1 MTESNNIENKDLSEC
16 SQESLLKIIKDQ
28 NKELKLLNKKL
39 TKVEEKFIK
48 MNTDFKMIQNDKA
61 NIESFL
67 KIIFPKEMYEKMI
80 KTELGLY
87 DCAELNRFWVVVEGA
102 KQNDY
107 QKYVNQVKL
116 ENTDLNKKCEAMKVD
131 LESRI
136 IELEKLKLSL
146 KEISDNST
154 YMSSMY
160 NEIAYKYE
168 NIEKERNLILN
179 MLDEKERQI
188 ERLSTLEIENA
199 ELKAK
204 NLLNS
209 FDSKKEDLVIN
220 KKNNLLSNM
229 NVNNE
234 KHLNICKIKII

>member
-39 TKVEEKFIK
+39 AKVEEKFIK
-48 MNTDFKMIQNDKA
+48 MNTDFKMIQNDKV

-67 KIIFPKEMYEKMI
+67 KIIFPKEIYEKMI

-116 ENTDLNKKCEAMKVD
+116 ENTELNKRCEGMKAD
-131 LESRI
+131 LDI
-136 IELEKLKLSL
+136 KIQELEKLKLSF
-146 KEISDNST
+146 KELTDNSSC
-154 YMSSMY
+154 MSGMY
-160 NEIAYKYE
+160 NEIASKYE

-179 MLDEKERQI
+179 LLDEKERQI
-188 ERLSTLEIENA
+188 ERLSVLEIENA

-209 FDSKKEDLVIN
+209 FDSKKDDIIVSR
-220 KKNNLLSNM
+220 KNNFTSNI
-229 NVNNE
+229 NINSE
-234 KHLNICKIKII
+234 KHLNICKISLI